1 MSYQKMMDRMEWQ
14 RLVDGELS
22 HEERRRLL
30 LKLGDTLEPWRSLAL
45 ALLEEQAFRQHFSKP
60 ETVEASPA
68 AVELAPAAGSLEP
81 MPEGRQPLTRFYLIP
96 PPSAAAGWRL
106 LGYAL
111 AACLLLAVGFSSGYR
126 WNGWESGRAG
136 STELLAEV
144 DREAGGGEAAA
155 VAAAEPTARRASSQP
170 AMGPPRPIGELRLA
184 SGDGGIDPTSTIG
197 WPVLEVGPDDVQQIM
212 EQQRRQ
218 VQAWNQQLRERGLQ
232 VDWQP
237 EMLESRLPDGRAM
250 IVPINQWN
258 VRSIGQ

>member
-1 MSYQKMMDRMEWQ
+1 MEWQ

-30 LKLGDTLEPWRSLAL
+30 LKLGDALEPWRSLAL

-60 ETVEASPA
+60 ETVASSEPRQEVSLSPA
-68 AVELAPAAGSLEP
+68 QAD
-81 MPEGRQPLTRFYLIP
+81 LTLHR
-96 PPSAAAGWRL
+96 SGATGWRSM
-106 LGYAL
+106 GYAL

-126 WNGWESGRAG
+126 WNRSGSSQAG
-136 STELLAEV
+136 SAEV
-144 DREAGGGEAAA
+144 LAKVRPEVGGVDTAA
-155 VAAAEPTARRASSQP
+155 VAAAERTDRGASSKP
-170 AMGPPRPIGELRLA
+170 AVGPPRPIGELRLA
-184 SGDGGIDPTSTIG
+184 SDDGVIDPTSTIG
-197 WPVLEVGPDDVQQIM
+197 WPVLEVGPDHVQQMM